1 MQDGCVKLT
10 PITSYKN
17 HPKQVHSIFHQNIF
31 YRIEPNKPTLFGYT
45 VIHNDI
51 LGKVKQLRA
60 QSSIYFGR
68 TSVN

>member
-1 MQDGCVKLT
+1 MQHGCVKLT

-17 HPKQVHSIFHQNIF
+17 HQKRVHSIFHQNIF
-31 YRIEPNKPTLFGYT
+31 YWIELNKPTLFVFT

-60 QSSIYFGR
+60 QSSIYWKEIC
-68 TSVN
+68 